1 MSSNGNANVPASAA
15 QRLKP
20 NASIQKQA
28 EKKPTAATILADRLN
43 KNEEAI
49 GDISNKLNLLLQT
62 LQGQGQQAHQPQVAQ
77 PQGIVQPSS
86 VQQQVQPVQMFQQQ
100 QAQPVGI
107 TPTGVVQQP
116 QNLVINRQEA
126 GRQSRFENCSC
137 CNQRMRA
144 GTVSLQ
150 TGEYVASGLTTRWL
164 QLQQGIIVTMASDGH
179 RQQYQV
185 SGQWLADELSK
196 RQRGERATSVPGFL
210 CGEPSSAHPTV
221 RLVQPIMRRATET
234 EEAQQY
240 ASRVLAEAARLQ
252 QQGYS
257 L

>member
-77 PQGIVQPSS
+77 PQGIMQPSVS
-86 VQQQVQPVQMFQQQ
+86 LQQPVQTFQQQ
-100 QAQPVGI
+100 QVHQPVGI
-107 TPTGVVQQP
+107 NPTGVVQQP
-116 QNLVINRQEA
+116 QTLVINRQEA
-126 GRQSRFENCSC
+126 GRQARFENCAC

-164 QLQQGIIVTMASDGH
+164 QLQQGIIVTMSSDGH